1 MENSPAF
8 DLNRAIHDWRT
19 GLSTSSAL
27 QRDCLDELETHL
39 KDSIVTLVEK
49 GLSEDEAFLI
59 AVRRC
64 GTQKQIQTEF
74 SKCGARESLV
84 EVWFFR
90 TAWIVVGSLTLIN
103 GYCFWQRGA
112 VVRDVILGEHSLGL
126 PLPELTLSKL
136 MLVMMAVTGLNIL
149 QLRYLGKARIH
160 HAMLSPVYWSGILVL
175 LGTLILASRTTFDI
189 VCGDPL
195 LLVLFS
201 VTQIFI
207 LALLTAI
214 SGICAFVR
222 KIRRTESMAVASWR
236 QFAA

>member
-59 AVRRC
+59 AMRRC
-64 GTQKQIQTEF
+64 GTPQQLQTEF
-74 SKCGARESLV
+74 SKYGVKESLV

-103 GYCFWQRGA
+103 GYCLWQRGA
-112 VVRDVILGEHSLGL
+112 VVRDVVLGEHSLGL
-126 PLPELTLSKL
+126 GLPEFALSTL
-136 MLVMMAVTGLNIL
+136 MLVMMAVTGLNIW
-149 QLRYLGKARIH
+149 QLRYLGRSRIH
-160 HAMLSPVYWSGILVL
+160 HAKLSPVYWSGILVI
-175 LGTLILASRTTFDI
+175 LGTLILASRTTIDI
-189 VCGDPL
+189 VCARPL
-195 LLVLFS
+195 LLALFS

-222 KIRRTESMAVASWR
+222 KIRRTESMAVAWWR
-236 QFAA
+236 QFTA